1 MKKRRRYQNLN
12 DCSVSQLSQ
21 QIKSEIPYLVSK
33 YSSKQSFIPFLRER
47 DSLGKIIEKTD
58 FPLNKAKSLP
68 KRRPKK
74 KPLISSP
81 RLLKKISYDTPAVG
95 TYNPKTTWIKST
107 FSQKSF
113 VFSPVSR
120 QNSLLT
126 RSSSAN
132 PNTKP
137 PAFKRPFT
145 YEFAPRTSSTPQQR
159 AKGFWEKFK
168 LYGTPENMKQVFN
181 FNADIKNVLG
191 FQLEITKSL
200 EKLREIAPGNK
211 FNFENLD

>member
-1 MKKRRRYQNLN
+1 MKKRTRYQHLN

-33 YSSKQSFIPFLRER
+33 YSSKQSFIPFIRER

-58 FPLNKAKSLP
+58 FPLNKARSLP

-81 RLLKKISYDTPAVG
+81 RLLKKINYDTPAVG
-95 TYNPKTTWIKST
+95 TYDTKSTWIKST

-113 VFSPVSR
+113 VFSPVS
-120 QNSLLT
+120 QKSPLLT
-126 RSSSAN
+126 RSSSASQN
-132 PNTKP
+132 AKP
-137 PAFKRPFT
+137 LAFRRPFT
-145 YEFAPRTSSTPQQR
+145 YESAPRTTSTPQQR
-159 AKGFWEKFK
+159 AKGFWENFK
-168 LYGTPENMKQVFN
+168 LYGTPENMKKVFN

-200 EKLREIAPGNK
+200 EKLREIASANK
-211 FNFENLD
+211 FNFENLV